1 MDQQKIGSFM
11 RKLRKEK
18 DITQEELAERM
29 GVSGR
34 TVSRWETG
42 RNMPDMSILV
52 EIADYYDVDIRELL
66 DGERRQER
74 VKQTD
79 GERRSE
85 KMDKDVKE
93 TVLKAADYSNEER
106 KRLMKKLHVLSW
118 IGVAAFTVFIVLE
131 VMGLADSGV
140 TERIASIC
148 AGFAYGILLTAVI
161 YTNRRIYRFMNWK
174 RKAFRRRKRLW

>member
-74 VKQTD
+74 VKQAD
-79 GERRSE
+79 GERRSAN
-85 KMDKDVKE
+85 MDKDVKE
-93 TVLKAADYSNEER
+93 TVLKATDYSNEER
-106 KRLMKKLHVLSW
+106 KRLMKKLHVFSW
-118 IGVAAFTVFIVLE
+118 IGAAAFTVFIVLGAA
-131 VMGLADSGV
+131 GLADSGV
-140 TERIASIC
+140 TEKIADLC
-148 AGFAYGILLTAVI
+148 CGFAFGMLLVAVI
-161 YTNRRIYRFMNWK
+161 YTNPRIYEFMAWK
-174 RKAFRRRKRLW
+174 RKALRRK